1 MIKILDCSDLAVKAK
16 LNPDREIRIIK
27 VVQCRL
33 SVSQCVSGSLQTR
46 GRP

>member
-1 MIKILDCSDLAVKAK
+1 MIKILDSFDLAVKAK
-16 LNPDREIRIIK
+16 LNPDREIWIIK

-33 SVSQCVSGSLQTR
+33 SVSQCVSGSLRMT

>member
-1 MIKILDCSDLAVKAK
+1 MIKILDSFDLAVKAK

-27 VVQCRL
+27 VIHCRL
-33 SVSQCVSGSLQTR
+33 SVSQCVSGSLRTR